1 MSEQQTIDRI
11 FEGLM
16 RRYMERVP
24 AVGQI
29 FSAMIER
36 GMIASR
42 EDVQNDHVAFRT
54 LGVDHLGIRS
64 LEKVFL
70 AHGFEKRDFY
80 SFEAK
85 KLNAYWYAPPENHY
99 PRIFISE
106 LRVNELSDQSQA
118 IIRKYT
124 DTVSSDP
131 IDAIDLSDW
140 QAVDSYLHSSQWPLP
155 TWDDYQT
162 LLAESEYAAWAI
174 YNRYY
179 LNHFTISV
187 HDLPSGFNTLEGF
200 NEFLEGIGIV
210 LNDSGGKSK
219 ISEDSK
225 LKQSST
231 VAQIVS
237 SEFRTKEGG
246 TEFHDI
252 SGSYVEFAER
262 LPLDEFAHL
271 PAEEIRREHRR
282 DGFEAS
288 NADKIFE
295 STYTSQTQKGK
306 D

>member
-106 LRVNELSDQSQA
+106 FTSD
-118 IIRKYT
+118 
-124 DTVSSDP
+124 
-131 IDAIDLSDW
+131 
-140 QAVDSYLHSSQWPLP
+140 
-155 TWDDYQT
+155 
-162 LLAESEYAAWAI
+162 
-174 YNRYY
+174 N
-179 LNHFTISV
+179 
-187 HDLPSGFNTLEGF
+187 
-200 NEFLEGIGIV
+200 
-210 LNDSGGKSK
+210 SK
-219 ISEDSK
+219 IYRYGIE
-225 LKQSST
+225 
-231 VAQIVS
+231 
-237 SEFRTKEGG
+237 
-246 TEFHDI
+246 
-252 SGSYVEFAER
+252 
-262 LPLDEFAHL
+262 
-271 PAEEIRREHRR
+271 
-282 DGFEAS
+282 
-288 NADKIFE
+288 
-295 STYTSQTQKGK
+295 
-306 D
+306 